1 MQPVT
6 AIDTGRE
13 DGIEDVHVAV
23 REARK
28 AGIQVIAIYIQ
39 DDDNRREAEEFRQ
52 MYETNCIT
60 TQPEQIEAELVHILK
75 RFCFR

>member
-1 MQPVT
+1 M
-6 AIDTGRE
+6 
-13 DGIEDVHVAV
+13 
-23 REARK
+23 
-28 AGIQVIAIYIQ
+28 IAIYIQ